1 MRPLYFSTLC
11 VMVISFSGAILL
23 NILPLSPMFA
33 LFFPL
38 WLPLVLIYW
47 IMVSP
52 GHIHF
57 TLAWLLGLFIDVLY
71 GSYLGEHS
79 LALCVVAYLA
89 YRFHLQF
96 RMFPV
101 PQQMLFVFVM
111 LIIYQT
117 ILIVTQAWLGFVID
131 FRWVWISLLMSALI
145 WPLITYL
152 LRINPLEMRH

>member
-11 VMVISFSGAILL
+11 FMVISFSGAILL
-23 NILPLSPMFA
+23 NILPLPPMFA

-47 IMVSP
+47 IMVLP